1 MGSGLAGLNHPWG
14 LWGTGSVPGC
24 LDLPPLQLMV
34 CGGCGLWLVGFTR
47 EAVGSGLLSRKLLTE
62 GGAAPVGSGGSV
74 GNPENRRCGW
84 GGWELRTAGWS
95 EQAVCTLKP
104 TRSDL
109 GSRMP
114 RGSCVNVLSCSAV
127 SDSFRS
133 HGR

>member
-74 GNPENRRCGW
+74 GIPETRRRGW

-95 EQAVCTLKP
+95 ERAVCTLKP
-104 TRSDL
+104 T
-109 GSRMP
+109 
-114 RGSCVNVLSCSAV
+114 
-127 SDSFRS
+127 SFRPGVS
-133 HGR
+133 HANGLLCVCT